1 MLRNNSTSARK
12 KENTQI
18 CNKTFFSGEFKGIH
32 AFFVICTLLTPS
44 HTAGLH
50 QAGARELSFLHW
62 KAAASST
69 GNLWNI

>member
-18 CNKTFFSGEFKGIH
+18 CNKTFVNGEFEGIH

-44 HTAGLH
+44 
-50 QAGARELSFLHW
+50 Q
-62 KAAASST
+62 
-69 GNLWNI
+69 